1 MIRYM
6 RVAKSIHGRGGEA
19 IKWSTE
25 VTGYINTQY
34 PEVRLSVFT
43 SRFGDMNNIY
53 WCADVEDLTTLDRW
67 QKQIAADR
75 GYRELRR
82 KAVDL
87 FVQDSVQDMVLSSVT
102 AAAE

>member
-6 RVAKSIHGRGGEA
+6 RFARSIHGRGGEA
-19 IKWSTE
+19 ITWSKE
-25 VTGYINTQY
+25 VTDYINTQF
-34 PEVRLSVFT
+34 PEVQLSIFT
-43 SRFGDMNNIY
+43 SRFGSMNNIY
-53 WCADVEDLTTLDRW
+53 WYADVEDLTTLDRW

-87 FVQDSVQDMVLSSVT
+87 FVQDSVQDVVLSSIT
-102 AAAE
+102 SAG